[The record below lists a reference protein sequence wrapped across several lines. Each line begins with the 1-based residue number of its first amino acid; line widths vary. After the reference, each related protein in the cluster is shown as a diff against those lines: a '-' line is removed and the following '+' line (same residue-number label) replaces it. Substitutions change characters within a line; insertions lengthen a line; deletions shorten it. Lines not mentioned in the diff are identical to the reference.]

1 MKPSEPRAVATAART
16 ARASERK
23 KAVDAKAATA
33 AKERTAA
40 GFTRGAGS
48 TIASTDHSMAL
59 GGNQRHSRALISVH
73 SMALVVPRLD
83 LAVSALEGTQ
93 GISAGEGCDAG
104 RNRCDVV
111 TGRRQG
117 VVWPGVEQQRS
128 HQSHQWSQL
137 GRVASQACIRKEQP
151 QCCQWVRRSEACDAK
166 I

>member
-1 MKPSEPRAVATAART
+1 MKPSEPRAAATAART

-117 VVWPGVEQQRS
+117 VVCGVARGGTTAQPPKPPVEPARARSIPGVYQEGAAPVLSMGQTQR
-128 HQSHQWSQL
+128 
-137 GRVASQACIRKEQP
+137 GV
-151 QCCQWVRRSEACDAK
+151 
-166 I
+166 